1 MQESDREALFYWMK
15 KKGYQ
20 SFFDGL
26 AEIAA
31 DRVKEL
37 EGAEDRSQRTEAR
50 QWERTGRRL
59 KELADWCREFGPG
72 SGCR

>member
-1 MQESDREALFYWMK
+1 MREYDREALFRFMGTQ
-15 KKGYQ
+15 GYQ
-20 SFFDGL
+20 TFFDGL
-26 AEIAA
+26 AEVAA
-31 DRVKEL
+31 DRVKDL
-37 EGAEDRSQRTEAR
+37 AGTEDRSLRTEMR

>member
-1 MQESDREALFYWMK
+1 MEKSHKEALFNWIVIR
-15 KKGYQ
+15 GYQ
-20 SFFDGL
+20 NFFDGL

-31 DRVKEL
+31 DRVREL
-37 EGAEDRSQRTEAR
+37 EGTEVRSRRTEMR

-59 KELADWCREFGPG
+59 QELADWCREFGPG

>member
-1 MQESDREALFYWMK
+1 MQNAHKEALFSWMGVR
-15 KKGYQ
+15 GYQ
-20 SFFDGL
+20 AFFDGL

-31 DRVKEL
+31 DRVKDL
-37 EGAEDRSQRTEAR
+37 EGTEDRSQRTEMR

-59 KELADWCREFGPG
+59 KELADWCREFGPD